1 MGDVEEY
8 KQCLAC
14 HDLGQNIFHVEFA
27 HQLVMASTMLRLQER
42 YECPNSELRGRRFS
56 MAEYKAW
63 ERQTDPALGFRYYER
78 WPGFNV
84 PGSVVKAALQDEE
97 LLTRERAL
105 KAVLRDVLPLPNFY
119 VIGTTGG
126 DTSTL
131 YHEVCHALY
140 ELNPA
145 YRSDVDAELTTISEG
160 TMARMKAHLRLNSYA

>member
-1 MGDVEEY
+1 MG
-8 KQCLAC
+8 
-14 HDLGQNIFHVEFA
+14 
-27 HQLVMASTMLRLQER
+27 
-42 YECPNSELRGRRFS
+42 
-56 MAEYKAW
+56 
-63 ERQTDPALGFRYYER
+63 YYER

-145 YRSDVDAELTTISEG
+145 YRSDVDAELTTIAEG
-160 TMARMKAHLRLNSYA
+160 TMARLKAHLRLNSYANVERILQDEVHAYLSEGDDLGCKSAETAPHTKRLQAIFQKHAGDLAYLQGQALDTESGNSTDSSDE